1 MIQLHGLTEYQKSI
15 CEMLWSCEG
24 LDDVK
29 FLLDYVLDE
38 SERNTALTLIEM
50 MHMEALE
57 RDEGLDSVAPIVDKM
72 LKNIM
77 ENSK

>member
-38 SERNTALTLIEM
+38 SERKTALTLIEM
-50 MHMEALE
+50 MHMETLE

>member
-1 MIQLHGLTEYQKSI
+1 
-15 CEMLWSCEG
+15 MLWSCEG
-24 LDDVK
+24 MDDVK

-38 SERNTALTLIEM
+38 SERNTALTLIEL

-57 RDEGLDSVAPIVDKM
+57 RDEGLDSVATIVDDMIK
-72 LKNIM
+72 KIM